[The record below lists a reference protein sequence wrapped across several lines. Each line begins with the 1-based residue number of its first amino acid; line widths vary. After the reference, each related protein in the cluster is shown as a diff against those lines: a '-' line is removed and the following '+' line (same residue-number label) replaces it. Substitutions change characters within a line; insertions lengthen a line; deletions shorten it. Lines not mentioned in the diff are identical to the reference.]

1 MGKVNRRAALVG
13 GVAAGLLGL
22 TAAGLAAATR
32 EDSSSTAKPVV
43 VEGSVLGAPEWAERI
58 GLKQEGGAR
67 PAWFEGIHKSYNYDP
82 RLTPDFDF
90 ASLYSG
96 AR

>member
-22 TAAGLAAATR
+22 TAAGLATATR
-32 EDSSSTAKPVV
+32 EDSSATVKPVV
-43 VEGSVLGAPEWAERI
+43 AEGSVLGAPEWTERI
-58 GLKQEGGAR
+58 GVKYAR
-67 PAWFEGIHKSYNYDP
+67 THPAWFENIHRSYNYDP

-90 ASLYSG
+90 ASLYSAG
-96 AR
+96 R